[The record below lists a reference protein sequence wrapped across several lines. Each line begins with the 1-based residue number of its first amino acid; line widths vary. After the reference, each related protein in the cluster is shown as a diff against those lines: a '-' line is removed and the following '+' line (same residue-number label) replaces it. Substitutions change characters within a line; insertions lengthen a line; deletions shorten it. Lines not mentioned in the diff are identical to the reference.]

1 MFAPCRKVPKNQLI
15 KGESVVIIMGNN
27 SETILIVDDEKEIA
41 MELLFETEK
50 VGKEKTDYMIDKKE
64 PSVRAA
70 LSL

>member
-1 MFAPCRKVPKNQLI
+1 MI

-41 MELLFETEK
+41 MELPFETEK
-50 VGKEKTDYMIDKKE
+50 VGKEKTEYMIDKKE

>member
-1 MFAPCRKVPKNQLI
+1 M
-15 KGESVVIIMGNN
+15 IIMGNN

-70 LSL
+70 PSL